1 MGQWTGRAL
10 RLGGHNAVVPE
21 AGDSFEGEGEPL
33 SRGLLDLVVNKV
45 SVHSFHLFNC
55 LMTAYFIAT
64 GSHYVTQVGLELT
77 KQISD
82 LQRS

>member
-1 MGQWTGRAL
+1 M
-10 RLGGHNAVVPE
+10 VPE

-33 SRGLLDLVVNKV
+33 SRGPLDLVVKV

-55 LMTAYFIAT
+55 LTAAYFIT
-64 GSHYVTQVGLELT
+64 IGSHYVTQVGLELT

-82 LQRS
+82 LQRFPLSD